1 MKKTVKGKSR
11 DAIKPTQS
19 ASYPTSQ
26 PVLLW
31 LGVGSSRSLML
42 FLLLGAVLVSG
53 LMVVKTTHENRF
65 AFNELQMLREEANQ
79 LDVEWGQLLLE
90 QSTFGL
96 DGRIEQKA
104 VEQLRMQVPEIDYIV
119 MVRRDAREL

>member
-1 MKKTVKGKSR
+1 MKKAVKGKSR
-11 DAIKPTQS
+11 DAIKPAQS
-19 ASYPTSQ
+19 ASQPTSQ

-31 LGVGSSRSLML
+31 LGVGSTRSLML
-42 FLLLGAVLVSG
+42 FLLLGTVLISG

-104 VEQLRMQVPEIDYIV
+104 VEQLRMQVPEIDHIV
-119 MVRRDAREL
+119 MVWRDARKP